1 MADTTGHPSVG
12 GGIRH
17 ELPHLSIGEV
27 LGLLLEEFPDVTISK
42 IRFLESQGLIEPER
56 TPSGYRKFYDHD
68 VQLLGLILREQREN
82 FLPLRVIK
90 DRIDSGEIL
99 AEEQAA
105 APRGIRNVTTAAA
118 AKAGRSGDRLP
129 GLDVGATAGTGTGSE
144 RPVAGEPLL
153 GARAEPPAPTLDRN
167 ASTPDDAA
175 PTGEDDVSEDDTHKI
190 EQAVEPDMPAPRPT
204 KQKVAKPRATQSK
217 ATKPKATQPDA
228 TAPEPDAIAPEP
240 APAPTEPD
248 EAELERA
255 EPADGLVDAAEL
267 ARSANATQAQI
278 DALCSYG
285 LISTTNHLGDALF
298 DEDAVAVTSLC
309 ARLMDLGIDARH
321 LRGWRT
327 SADREVG
334 LFEGLTLPLLR
345 QRNPHGRELA
355 RDRLVEL
362 NDLGTRLR
370 GTLMDIALRQHFAP

>member
-1 MADTTGHPSVG
+1 MADTTGHPSAG

-99 AEEQAA
+99 AEEQAT

-118 AKAGRSGDRLP
+118 AKAGQSGDRLP
-129 GLDVGATAGTGTGSE
+129 GLDDGATAGSGTGTE

-153 GARAEPPAPTLDRN
+153 GAPAEPPAPTLDRN

-175 PTGEDDVSEDDTHKI
+175 PTGEDNVSEDDTDKI
-190 EQAVEPDMPAPRPT
+190 EQAAEPDMPAP
-204 KQKVAKPRATQSK
+204 K
-217 ATKPKATQPDA
+217 ATKPKVTKPKA
-228 TAPEPDAIAPEP
+228 TAPEPDAIAPE
-240 APAPTEPD
+240 PAPTEPD

-267 ARSANATQAQI
+267 ARSANATPAQI

-362 NDLGTRLR
+362 NDLGTKLR
-370 GTLMDIALRQHFAP
+370 GTLMDLALRQHFAP

>member
-1 MADTTGHPSVG
+1 M
-12 GGIRH
+12 
-17 ELPHLSIGEV
+17 

-99 AEEQAA
+99 AEEQAT

-118 AKAGRSGDRLP
+118 AKAGQSGDRLP
-129 GLDVGATAGTGTGSE
+129 GLDDGATAGTGTGTE

-153 GARAEPPAPTLDRN
+153 GAPAEPPAPTLDRN

-175 PTGEDDVSEDDTHKI
+175 PTGEDDVSEDDTDKI
-190 EQAVEPDMPAPRPT
+190 EQAAEPDMPAPRPT
-204 KQKVAKPRATQSK
+204 KPKVTKPR

-228 TAPEPDAIAPEP
+228 TAPETERERTGNRHRRPRNPTRQNSSAQSPPMDSSTPPSSP
-240 APAPTEPD
+240 ARQMPP
-248 EAELERA
+248 
-255 EPADGLVDAAEL
+255 
-267 ARSANATQAQI
+267 QAQI

-362 NDLGTRLR
+362 NDLGTKLR

>member
-1 MADTTGHPSVG
+1 MADTTGHPSAG

-99 AEEQAA
+99 AEEQAT

-118 AKAGRSGDRLP
+118 AKAGPSGDRLP
-129 GLDVGATAGTGTGSE
+129 GLDDGAAAGTGAGGE

-153 GARAEPPAPTLDRN
+153 GTPAEPPAPTLDHN

-175 PTGEDDVSEDDTHKI
+175 PTGEDDVSEDDADKI
-190 EQAVEPDMPAPRPT
+190 EQAAEPDMPEPRAT
-204 KQKVAKPRATQSK
+204 KPRATKSK
-217 ATKPKATQPDA
+217 VTQPDA
-228 TAPEPDAIAPEP
+228 TASKTKANAPEQ

-248 EAELERA
+248 EAEPEHA

-267 ARSANATQAQI
+267 ARSADATQAQI

-362 NDLGTRLR
+362 NELGTKLR

>member
-1 MADTTGHPSVG
+1 MADTTGHPSAG

-99 AEEQAA
+99 AEEQAT

-118 AKAGRSGDRLP
+118 AKAGQSGDRLP
-129 GLDVGATAGTGTGSE
+129 GLDDGATAGTGTGTE

-153 GARAEPPAPTLDRN
+153 GAPAEPPAPTLDRN

-175 PTGEDDVSEDDTHKI
+175 PTGEDNVSEDDTDKI
-190 EQAVEPDMPAPRPT
+190 EQAAEPDMPAPRPT
-204 KQKVAKPRATQSK
+204 KPKVTKPR
-217 ATKPKATQPDA
+217 ATKPKATP
-228 TAPEPDAIAPEP
+228 PEPDAIAPEP
-240 APAPTEPD
+240 APVEPD

-255 EPADGLVDAAEL
+255 EPADGLVDTAEL

-362 NDLGTRLR
+362 NDLGTKLR